1 MDLSIRNLVKRFDRL
16 TALDNVTLDV
26 PHGNF
31 VCFLGPSGCGKTTLL
46 RVIAGLEDADEG
58 TIQLGGEDLTA
69 VPTRA
74 RNFGV
79 VFQSYSLFPNMS
91 AARNVGY
98 GLECR
103 RWDKAK
109 IGSRVDEMLAR
120 IA

>member
-26 PHGNF
+26 THGNF

-58 TIQLGGEDLTA
+58 TIELGGEDLTA

-79 VFQSYSLFPNMS
+79 VFQSYSLYMYT
-91 AARNVGY
+91 G
-98 GLECR
+98 
-103 RWDKAK
+103 K
-109 IGSRVDEMLAR
+109 
-120 IA
+120 